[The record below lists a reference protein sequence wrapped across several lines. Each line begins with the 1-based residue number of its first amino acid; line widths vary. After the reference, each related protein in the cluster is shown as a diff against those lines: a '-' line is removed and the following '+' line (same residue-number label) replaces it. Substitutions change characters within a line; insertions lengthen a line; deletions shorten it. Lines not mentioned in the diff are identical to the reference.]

1 MFWKVLRVF
10 RLVLKLVIILLI
22 ITLITLLTVY
32 KTPIQEFIKD
42 INYEIGVL
50 NNKMKDENIYRKP
63 YDTVILDKDF
73 NEYFKINNNNYYYNY
88 INEIN
93 PLISKFYISIEDED
107 FYNHTGVDFNAIFR
121 SILSLIENKGD
132 IVQGGSTIHQ
142 QVIKNNVIPNG
153 TNIYKRKILE
163 ILVAPTFNEYYEK
176 DKVMEFYLNTNYYG
190 NNIYG
195 INNASLYYF
204 NKYTSQLNISEIAM
218 LVGMSNAPS
227 KYNPKAN
234 EELAI
239 NKRNLVLDKLLK
251 NNTITYDEYE
261 EAVNFEP
268 TYYFNKNSKSIE
280 PYPVSYAIHEAT
292 ELIMKQEGFEFK
304 YLFNSKSE
312 EDRYKKDYDEMYFDI
327 ADSIRNGG
335 YRIYTTLDT
344 NLQNIVQEELLKQL
358 SKTSGLQ
365 GSATLIDNRTNT
377 VSAIVGGIG
386 DTEYNRAYQSHR
398 QIGSVAKPI
407 VVYAPAFS
415 TGEYTPDTIM
425 YDEEL
430 TKKGEPSNWDNKYIG
445 KTTLRNALA
454 KSINTIP
461 FNILKDIGTKKSLNI
476 LSDME
481 FNGLSYLDNNNLSIS
496 IGGFTYGA
504 SSEEVAKAYNVFVN
518 QGRYKSNQF
527 IFKITDEF
535 NNEIYKSDGL
545 YKQIYSS
552 DIAYIML
559 DFLKEPLYANNGTGV
574 NFKIPN
580 HKQFGKTG
588 TTNNNKDDWFVGG
601 TYYYTLAVYSGY
613 DLPKT
618 INKNNSGI
626 VYKNIMSRIH
636 KNLQPQEFQIP
647 DTIRFKN
654 NRPISNIAIQKEYYD
669 NYLNIS
675 AEFLDM
681 IPTALNIT
689 EYIDLYNS
697 VINTYS
703 ELSSSNQS
711 KASGVN
717 KKVLEKY
724 TNTDIEELSK
734 QADIIQLN
742 NKYTELLGLLEM
754 NSVII
759 KNSEEDKQIS
769 YKLQEL
775 KEHSEYDYLYSI
787 YNSKLIEMEVPE
799 FEYEENTYV
808 EDRPEF
814 SDGDEQFEYT
824 FDFN

>member
-10 RLVLKLVIILLI
+10 RLILKLVIILLTI
-22 ITLITLLTVY
+22 ILIILLTVY

-50 NNKMKDENIYRKP
+50 NSKMKDENIYRKP

-107 FYNHTGVDFNAIFR
+107 FYNHIGVDFNAIFR
-121 SILSLIENKGD
+121 SILSLIKNKGD

-163 ILVAPTFNEYYEK
+163 ILTAPTFNEYYEK

-327 ADSIRNGG
+327 ANSIRNGG

-344 NLQNIVQEELLKQL
+344 NLQNIVQEELIKQL
-358 SKTSGLQ
+358 SKTSELQ

-407 VVYAPAFS
+407 VVYAPAFC

-647 DTIRFKN
+647 DTIIFKN

-681 IPTALNIT
+681 IPTASNTT

-724 TNTDIEELSK
+724 ANTDIEDLSK

-769 YKLQEL
+769 YKLQDL